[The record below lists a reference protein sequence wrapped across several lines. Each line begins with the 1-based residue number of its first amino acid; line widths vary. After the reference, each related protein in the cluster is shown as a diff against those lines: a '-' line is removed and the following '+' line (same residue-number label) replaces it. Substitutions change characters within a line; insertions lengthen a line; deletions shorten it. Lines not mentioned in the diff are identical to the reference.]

1 MLGAEYWVMRYR
13 ADQPTWLAGRP
24 GSRFRYAC
32 PLCHWVVTKKQYRT
46 ATARLAAAR
55 RSMYQDAT
63 HAQAVLL
70 ARVVGSRVVRPPAWS
85 HTTKQGAYSMAER
98 VQPTDLELAA
108 LISSKIC
115 HDLIGPVGNI
125 NNGLE
130 ILDEEDDAQSRN
142 YALDVIRNVTET
154 ASARLQFARFA
165 FGATDS
171 AGAKIDLGT
180 AEELSRGLI
189 GAGKHKLAWRGLK
202 GQIAKDKAKLLLNL
216 VAVSPTAIPR
226 GGDIVVEIAGTLAA
240 PSFIVRCHGP
250 SARPPQYLG
259 DFVNGPAPPIN
270 AMTIQAYYTVRLA
283 MATRMRLAILRDGTD
298 VVLTA
303 KG

>member
-1 MLGAEYWVMRYR
+1 
-13 ADQPTWLAGRP
+13 
-24 GSRFRYAC
+24 
-32 PLCHWVVTKKQYRT
+32 
-46 ATARLAAAR
+46 
-55 RSMYQDAT
+55 
-63 HAQAVLL
+63 
-70 ARVVGSRVVRPPAWS
+70 
-85 HTTKQGAYSMAER
+85 MAER

-130 ILDEEDDAQSRN
+130 ILDDEEDPQSRS

-165 FGATDS
+165 YGATDA
-171 AGAKIDLGT
+171 AGAKIDLAT
-180 AEELSRGLI
+180 CEELSRGLI
-189 GAGKHKLAWRGLK
+189 GNGKHKLIWHGLK

-216 VAVSPTAIPR
+216 VAAAPTAIPR
-226 GGDIVVEIAGTLAA
+226 GGEIEVEIAGSLAQ
-240 PSFIVRCHGP
+240 PGFEIRCQGP

-259 DFVNGPAPPIN
+259 DFVNGPAPVVN
-270 AMTIQAYYTVRLA
+270 AMNIQAYYTVRLA
-283 MATRMRLAILRDGTD
+283 MASRMRLAVIKDGAD

>member
-1 MLGAEYWVMRYR
+1 MPMQS
-13 ADQPTWLAGRP
+13 DGR
-24 GSRFRYAC
+24 R
-32 PLCHWVVTKKQYRT
+32 
-46 ATARLAAAR
+46 AAAPCFVDMSR
-55 RSMYQDAT
+55 GVHGTPRGCDEKTIPDGDSSLGSGVAK
-63 HAQAVLL
+63 HVSRLNACASGP
-70 ARVVGSRVVRPPAWS
+70 VGSRRLYLRLQAAGLVAS
-85 HTTKQGAYSMAER
+85 CQAGGLFSMAER
-98 VQPTDLELAA
+98 IQPTDLELAA

-130 ILDEEDDAQSRN
+130 ILDDEDDPSSRD

-171 AGAKIDLGT
+171 AGAKIDLTT

-189 GAGKHKLAWRGLK
+189 GNGKHKLAWRGLK

-216 VAVSPTAIPR
+216 VAIAPTAIPR
-226 GGDIVVEIAGTLAA
+226 GGEIVVEIGGTLSA
-240 PSFIVRCHGP
+240 PSFALHCHGT
-250 SARPPQYLG
+250 SARPPQYFTE
-259 DFVNGPAPPIN
+259 FVNGPAPAIT
-270 AMTIQAYYTVRLA
+270 ALTIQAYYTVRLA
-283 MATRMRLAILRDGTD
+283 IASRMRLAIVKDGAD

-303 KG
+303 K

>member
-1 MLGAEYWVMRYR
+1 
-13 ADQPTWLAGRP
+13 
-24 GSRFRYAC
+24 
-32 PLCHWVVTKKQYRT
+32 
-46 ATARLAAAR
+46 
-55 RSMYQDAT
+55 
-63 HAQAVLL
+63 
-70 ARVVGSRVVRPPAWS
+70 
-85 HTTKQGAYSMAER
+85 MAER
-98 VQPTDLELAA
+98 VQPNDLELAA

-171 AGAKIDLGT
+171 AGAKIDLAT

-189 GAGKHKLAWRGLK
+189 GNGKHKLAWRGLK
-202 GQIAKDKAKLLLNL
+202 GQIAKDKTKLLLNL
-216 VAVSPTAIPR
+216 VAAAPTAVPR
-226 GGDIVVEIAGTLAA
+226 GGDIVVEIGGTPAA
-240 PSFIVRCHGP
+240 PSFTVRCRGA
-250 SARPPQYLG
+250 SARPPQYLA

-270 AMTIQAYYTVRLA
+270 AMTIQAYFTVRLA
-283 MATRMRLAILRDGTD
+283 MATRMRLAIVKDGAD
-298 VVLTA
+298 VILAA
-303 KG
+303 K

>member
-1 MLGAEYWVMRYR
+1 
-13 ADQPTWLAGRP
+13 
-24 GSRFRYAC
+24 
-32 PLCHWVVTKKQYRT
+32 
-46 ATARLAAAR
+46 
-55 RSMYQDAT
+55 
-63 HAQAVLL
+63 
-70 ARVVGSRVVRPPAWS
+70 
-85 HTTKQGAYSMAER
+85 MAER

-130 ILDEEDDAQSRN
+130 ILDEEEDPQSRT

-165 FGATDS
+165 YGATDS
-171 AGAKIDLGT
+171 AGAKIDLAT
-180 AEELSRGLI
+180 CEELSRGLI
-189 GAGKHKLAWRGLK
+189 GKGKHKLVWHGLK

-216 VAVSPTAIPR
+216 VAAAPTAVPR
-226 GGDIVVEIAGTLAA
+226 GGEIEVEIAGTFAQ
-240 PSFIVRCHGP
+240 PGFVIRCHGT
-250 SARPPQYLG
+250 SARPPQYLAE
-259 DFVNGPAPPIN
+259 FVNGPAPAIT
-270 AMTIQAYYTVRLA
+270 AMNIQAYYTVRLA
-283 MATRMRLAILRDGTD
+283 MASRMRLAVVKDGAD

>member
-1 MLGAEYWVMRYR
+1 M
-13 ADQPTWLAGRP
+13 T
-24 GSRFRYAC
+24 
-32 PLCHWVVTKKQYRT
+32 
-46 ATARLAAAR
+46 
-55 RSMYQDAT
+55 
-63 HAQAVLL
+63 
-70 ARVVGSRVVRPPAWS
+70 
-85 HTTKQGAYSMAER
+85 ER

-130 ILDEEDDAQSRN
+130 ILDEEDDAQSRD

-171 AGAKIDLGT
+171 AGTRIDLAT
-180 AEELSRGLI
+180 AESLSRGLI
-189 GAGKHKLAWRGLK
+189 GNGKHKLVWRGLK

-216 VAVSPTAIPR
+216 LAMAPAAVPR
-226 GGDIVVEIAGTLAA
+226 GGEIEVAIAGSLAN
-240 PSFIVRCHGP
+240 PNFVVRCHGA

-259 DFVNGPAPPIN
+259 EFIYGPAPPIN
-270 AMTIQAYYTVRLA
+270 ALTIQAYYTLRLA
-283 MATRMRLAILRDGTD
+283 TSSRMRIEIARNGTD
-298 VVLTA
+298 VLLRA
-303 KG
+303 KPLGRAGEAG

>member
-1 MLGAEYWVMRYR
+1 M
-13 ADQPTWLAGRP
+13 AD
-24 GSRFRYAC
+24 
-32 PLCHWVVTKKQYRT
+32 
-46 ATARLAAAR
+46 
-55 RSMYQDAT
+55 
-63 HAQAVLL
+63 
-70 ARVVGSRVVRPPAWS
+70 
-85 HTTKQGAYSMAER
+85 R

-108 LISSKIC
+108 LLSSKIC

-130 ILDEEDDAQSRN
+130 ILDEEDDAQSRD

-171 AGAKIDLGT
+171 AGARIDLGT

-189 GAGKHKLAWRGLK
+189 GNGKHKLAWRGLK

-216 VAVSPTAIPR
+216 VAVAPTAVPR
-226 GGDIVVEIAGTLAA
+226 GGDIVVEIGGTLSL
-240 PSFIVRCHGP
+240 PSFTVRCRGP
-250 SARPPQYLG
+250 SARPPQYLA
-259 DFVNGPAPPIN
+259 DFVSGEAPAIT

-283 MATRMRLAILRDGTD
+283 MATRMRLAIARDGAD

-303 KG
+303 K

>member
-1 MLGAEYWVMRYR
+1 
-13 ADQPTWLAGRP
+13 
-24 GSRFRYAC
+24 
-32 PLCHWVVTKKQYRT
+32 
-46 ATARLAAAR
+46 
-55 RSMYQDAT
+55 
-63 HAQAVLL
+63 
-70 ARVVGSRVVRPPAWS
+70 
-85 HTTKQGAYSMAER
+85 MAER
-98 VQPTDLELAA
+98 IPPSDLELAA

-130 ILDEEDDAQSRN
+130 ILDEEEDAQSRD

-189 GAGKHKLAWRGLK
+189 GNGKHKLAWRGLK

-216 VAVSPTAIPR
+216 VAAAPTAIPR
-226 GGDIVVEIAGTLAA
+226 GGEIEVEVAGTLAQ
-240 PSFIVRCHGP
+240 PGFIVRCHGP

-259 DFVNGPAPPIN
+259 EFVSGPAPAIN
-270 AMTIQAYYTVRLA
+270 ALTIQAYYTLRLA
-283 MATRMRLAILRDGTD
+283 AASRMRLAILKDGLD
-298 VVLTA
+298 ILLTA
-303 KG
+303 KPQPSDPRLR

>member
-1 MLGAEYWVMRYR
+1 
-13 ADQPTWLAGRP
+13 
-24 GSRFRYAC
+24 
-32 PLCHWVVTKKQYRT
+32 
-46 ATARLAAAR
+46 
-55 RSMYQDAT
+55 
-63 HAQAVLL
+63 
-70 ARVVGSRVVRPPAWS
+70 
-85 HTTKQGAYSMAER
+85 MAER
-98 VQPTDLELAA
+98 IQPSDLELAA

-130 ILDEEDDAQSRN
+130 ILDEEEDAQSRN

-171 AGAKIDLGT
+171 AGARIDLAT
-180 AEELSRGLI
+180 CEDLSRGLI
-189 GAGKHKLAWRGLK
+189 GNGKHKLSWHGLR

-216 VAVSPTAIPR
+216 VAAAPTAVPR
-226 GGDIVVEIAGTLAA
+226 GGEIAVEIVGTLAQPA
-240 PSFIVRCHGP
+240 FVIRCHGT
-250 SARPPQYLG
+250 SARPPQYLTE
-259 DFVNGPAPPIN
+259 FVGGPAPAIN
-270 AMTIQAYYTVRLA
+270 ALNIQAYYTVRLA
-283 MATRMRLAILRDGTD
+283 MASRMRLGVARDGAD

>member
-1 MLGAEYWVMRYR
+1 
-13 ADQPTWLAGRP
+13 
-24 GSRFRYAC
+24 
-32 PLCHWVVTKKQYRT
+32 
-46 ATARLAAAR
+46 
-55 RSMYQDAT
+55 
-63 HAQAVLL
+63 
-70 ARVVGSRVVRPPAWS
+70 
-85 HTTKQGAYSMAER
+85 MAER

-130 ILDEEDDAQSRN
+130 ILDEEEDAQSRT

-165 FGATDS
+165 YGANDS
-171 AGAKIDLGT
+171 AGAKIDLAT
-180 AEELSRGLI
+180 CEELSRGLI
-189 GAGKHKLAWRGLK
+189 GNGKHKLAWRGLK

-216 VAVSPTAIPR
+216 VAAAPNAVPR
-226 GGDIVVEIAGTLAA
+226 GGEIVVEIAGTLAG
-240 PSFIVRCHGP
+240 PSFHIHCHGT
-250 SARPPQYLG
+250 SARPPQYLNE
-259 DFVNGPAPPIN
+259 FVNGPAPPIN

-283 MATRMRLAILRDGTD
+283 MASRMRLAIGRDGAD
-298 VVLTA
+298 VVMTA